1 MYSKNLLFLFFTH
14 SFLWAI
20 FINNLFEYSF
30 SKKLLIILWL
40 VFFIYIILKKKY
52 LYYLAIIILWG
63 ILGIYIS
70 QNSLNNIK
78 VKNNF
83 INNHHNQ
90 KNDYILEIKELTK
103 KQVWK
108 NQYSAKIL
116 DISNIKTPNELFIL
130 INIPSTYKLSI
141 WDKITTN
148 SKLYQ
153 FKNTSDFQYKE
164 FMNSKNIYASMNIYS
179 FENIWHTSQNKI
191 KIYAQNIRKNFLDII
206 YKIYPKNE
214 AIFLWGILLWARESL
229 SDEIKED
236 FNNSWLTHF
245 IAVSWFNITILI
257 IFIWFLVK
265 YFPSL
270 IQIIVIWGFI
280 IFFVLIVWD
289 TAPVIRAAIM
299 WLLWYIVLL
308 SGRKWHWYT
317 LLIFTA
323 WVMVLISPYSINY
336 DISLHLSFL
345 AVLWIIFTQD
355 FYKKIFHKVTETL
368 AIKEALV
375 LTFAALTFTLPLMLF
390 NFWQVS
396 ILSPFANISVTW
408 TIPIAMLLGFISII
422 VYLVSPLFWEIIWYL
437 TWLLLKFDM
446 LVVDFFWNLEF
457 SVFKYDFWIYRTEFL
472 ILYFLISIFLLLY
485 FNTNK
490 KEES

>member
-20 FINNLFEYSF
+20 FINNLFEYTF
-30 SKKLLIILWL
+30 TKKLLIFLWI

-52 LYYLAIIILWG
+52 LYYLAIIILWS

-78 VKNNF
+78 DKNIF
-83 INNHHNQ
+83 ISSYNNIKH
-90 KNDYILEIKELTK
+90 DYILEINELTK
-103 KQVWK
+103 KQDWK

-116 DISNIKTPNELFIL
+116 DISNIKVPNELDIL
-130 INIPSTYKLSI
+130 INIPNTYTLSI
-141 WDKITTN
+141 WDKITTK

-153 FKNTSDFQYKE
+153 FNNTSDFQYKE

-179 FENIWHTSQNKI
+179 FENIWHSPQNKI
-191 KIYAQNIRKNFLDII
+191 KIYAKNIRETFLEII

-265 YFPSL
+265 YFPRI
-270 IQIIVIWGFI
+270 IQIFI
-280 IFFVLIVWD
+280 IWWFIVFFVFIVWD

-308 SGRKWHWYT
+308 SWRKWHWYT
-317 LLIFTA
+317 LLTFTA
-323 WVMVLISPYSINY
+323 WVMVFISPYSLNY

-355 FYKKIFHKVTETL
+355 IYKKIFHWVTETL

-422 VYLVSPLFWEIIWYL
+422 VYFVSPLFWEIIWYF

-457 SVFKYDFWIYRTEFL
+457 SVFKYDFWIYKTEFL
-472 ILYFLISIFLLLY
+472 ILYFISSVFLLLY
-485 FNTNK
+485 FNVNK
-490 KEES
+490 KEEK

>member
-1 MYSKNLLFLFFTH
+1 
-14 SFLWAI
+14 
-20 FINNLFEYSF
+20 
-30 SKKLLIILWL
+30 
-40 VFFIYIILKKKY
+40 
-52 LYYLAIIILWG
+52 
-63 ILGIYIS
+63 
-70 QNSLNNIK
+70 
-78 VKNNF
+78 
-83 INNHHNQ
+83 
-90 KNDYILEIKELTK
+90 
-103 KQVWK
+103 
-108 NQYSAKIL
+108 
-116 DISNIKTPNELFIL
+116 
-130 INIPSTYKLSI
+130 
-141 WDKITTN
+141 
-148 SKLYQ
+148 
-153 FKNTSDFQYKE
+153 
-164 FMNSKNIYASMNIYS
+164 
-179 FENIWHTSQNKI
+179 
-191 KIYAQNIRKNFLDII
+191 
-206 YKIYPKNE
+206 
-214 AIFLWGILLWARESL
+214 
-229 SDEIKED
+229 
-236 FNNSWLTHF
+236 
-245 IAVSWFNITILI
+245 
-257 IFIWFLVK
+257 
-265 YFPSL
+265 
-270 IQIIVIWGFI
+270 
-280 IFFVLIVWD
+280 
-289 TAPVIRAAIM
+289 M

-323 WVMVLISPYSINY
+323 WLMVLISPYSINY

-345 AVLWIIFTQD
+345 AVLWIIFTQN

-485 FNTNK
+485 FNAKK
-490 KEES
+490 KEEG